1 MHIRL
6 KGGLDLLVIFVR
18 TIIIYGCLLIA
29 MRIMGKRQI
38 GQLDVSDLISTLLI
52 SEIASLPI
60 ENPDIPIIY
69 SIIPLI
75 TLLTFEVASSTILS
89 RSQFLKNVFTPRPS
103 FLITDGKINQTALK
117 KTRISIDEL
126 ISKLRQQS
134 IYDIR
139 EVKYAIIEQ
148 DGQISVIPKI
158 EYRQPNLQDLK
169 IKSKESGIIH
179 VVVEN
184 GKINRHGLEVVKKG
198 PDWIVRE
205 ASKRKLSISDI
216 FLMTVNDAGEIQIT
230 KKE

>member
-1 MHIRL
+1 M
-6 KGGLDLLVIFVR
+6 LVIFIR
-18 TIIIYGCLLIA
+18 TIIIYGCLLIS

-75 TLLTFEVASSTILS
+75 ILLTFEVASSTILS
-89 RSQFLKNVFTPRPS
+89 RSQFLKNVFAPRPS
-103 FLITDGKINQTALK
+103 FLITDGKINQSALK
-117 KTRISIDEL
+117 KNRISIDEL
-126 ISKLRQQS
+126 IIKLRQQS

-139 EVKYAIIEQ
+139 EVKFAIIEQ
-148 DGQISVIPKI
+148 DGQVSVIPKI
-158 EYRQPNLQDLK
+158 EYRQPNLKDLK
-169 IKSKESGIIH
+169 IKSKETGIIH

-184 GKINRHGLEVVKKG
+184 GKINHHGLKVVKKD
-198 PDWIVRE
+198 PAWILRE
-205 ASKRKLSISDI
+205 ASKQSASISDI
-216 FLMTVNDAGEIQIT
+216 FLMTVNDAGEVQIT